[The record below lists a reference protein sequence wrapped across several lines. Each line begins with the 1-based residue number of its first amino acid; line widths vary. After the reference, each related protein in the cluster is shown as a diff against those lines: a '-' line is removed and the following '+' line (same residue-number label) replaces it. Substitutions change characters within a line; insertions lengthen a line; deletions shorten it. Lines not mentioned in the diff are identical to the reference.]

1 MVMGDLKD
9 WYHSK
14 TIWGALIAIGA
25 SVLHAA
31 GIDIDAGDQSLIVD
45 SLVNIA
51 GAIGG
56 LLAVYGRLTAST
68 AIR

>member
-1 MVMGDLKD
+1 MGDWKN

-31 GIDIDAGDQSLIVD
+31 GIDIEAGDQSQIVD
-45 SLVNIA
+45 SVVNIA
-51 GAIGG
+51 GTIGG
-56 LLAVYGRLTAST
+56 LVAIYGRITAST

>member
-1 MVMGDLKD
+1 MVMGDLKN

-31 GIDIDAGDQSLIVD
+31 GIDIEAGDQSQIVD
-45 SLVNIA
+45 SLVNIS

-56 LLAVYGRLTAST
+56 LLAIYGRLTANA